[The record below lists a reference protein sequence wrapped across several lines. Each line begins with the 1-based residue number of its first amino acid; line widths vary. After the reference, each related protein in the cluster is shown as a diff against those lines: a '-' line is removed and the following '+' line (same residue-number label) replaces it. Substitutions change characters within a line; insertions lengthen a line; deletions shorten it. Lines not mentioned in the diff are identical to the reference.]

1 MLNRYVK
8 YSTEE
13 QLGKITLTRPKNN
26 ALDLDT
32 LQELIACFRESAE
45 NQDICVI
52 LAAEGKN
59 FTVGADLKYIYAT
72 LVENKNFAEMVAFS
86 ECFQE
91 LTRAMF
97 DHPGIIIVGLHGWVV
112 GGGFELTLACD
123 MRIASSDTQAMLPEL
138 SIGTMFS
145 NASTK
150 LLAQTIGMGRA
161 KQLMFLGEP
170 IDAQTMLHY
179 GLVSQICDR
188 EALDETL
195 LQIATSIIAKNDRAA
210 STMAKRLINEN
221 IDSDV
226 ESVLLKEMEALTV
239 CAQNDSFL
247 QKVTEFATQKRG

>member
-1 MLNRYVK
+1 
-8 YSTEE
+8 
-13 QLGKITLTRPKNN
+13 
-26 ALDLDT
+26 LDLDT
-32 LQELIACFRESAE
+32 LQELIACFRESAD
-45 NQDICVI
+45 NKDVCVI

-72 LVENKNFAEMVAFS
+72 LVENQNFAEMVAFS

-91 LTRAMF
+91 LTRIMF
-97 DHPGIIIVGLHGWVV
+97 EHSGIILVGLHGWVV
-112 GGGFELTLACD
+112 GGGFEMSLACD
-123 MRIASSDTQAMLPEL
+123 IRIAATDTQAMLPEL

-150 LLAQTIGMGRA
+150 LLAQTIGIGRA

-195 LQIATSIIAKNDRAA
+195 LQIATSIIAKNDHSA
-210 STMAKRLINEN
+210 STIAKKLINEN
-221 IDSDV
+221 YDMDV

-247 QKVTEFATQKRG
+247 QKVKEFAMRKRG